1 MRSKLLSVCIILLGV
16 VFFVSQGQPGSAA
29 IEHLDYGLYWYGY
42 NNNCE
47 KFVSGQGNQ
56 YYDPS
61 KPVVIYCHGW
71 QNGTS
76 VNGYARENFHF
87 VHGDADVFVHHSW
100 LEKGWNVGVFY
111 WNQFADESEVADAE
125 AKIWSAYGPKG
136 MRYRL
141 DDGTYSTTQSPGT
154 SIGNILYQQYVQ
166 AVSGNTSGK
175 VRIAGHSLGS
185 QLACYLAG
193 SVFDA
198 INDGVLS
205 ENMLPDRVA
214 LLDPAWTKNGKSYL
228 GDMDG
233 DGNNDWTGER
243 SRWWLF
249 DIMDEYPGFVV
260 ELYNTTGL
268 DLGFVC
274 DNNSALREQ
283 VACTSLRPWY
293 YNSWEI
299 DKKHV
304 SVRYH
309 YFWTYDFEPPVECTI
324 SWWRRKATGKD
335 AASASTPDWRIKD
348 MMGSGYYWDQVEGRY
363 TETPSDDWFE
373 RKSQ

>member
-87 VHGDADVFVHHSW
+87 VHGGADEFVHHSW

-175 VRIAGHSLGS
+175 VRIAG
-185 QLACYLAG
+185 
-193 SVFDA
+193 
-198 INDGVLS
+198 
-205 ENMLPDRVA
+205 
-214 LLDPAWTKNGKSYL
+214 
-228 GDMDG
+228 
-233 DGNNDWTGER
+233 
-243 SRWWLF
+243 
-249 DIMDEYPGFVV
+249 
-260 ELYNTTGL
+260 
-268 DLGFVC
+268 
-274 DNNSALREQ
+274 
-283 VACTSLRPWY
+283 
-293 YNSWEI
+293 
-299 DKKHV
+299 
-304 SVRYH
+304 
-309 YFWTYDFEPPVECTI
+309 
-324 SWWRRKATGKD
+324 
-335 AASASTPDWRIKD
+335 
-348 MMGSGYYWDQVEGRY
+348 
-363 TETPSDDWFE
+363 
-373 RKSQ
+373 